1 MLEGVSRMRK
11 HLALCVLLIAPAA
24 FAQAP
29 GTNTAA
35 NENAAL
41 EQKIRD
47 LEDRIVALE
56 GQVRMLKSQPGNA
69 TSVAGTSTQPAAA
82 PTPSTPAEAPAQVA
96 SQEPVHLGGAGTAAA
111 KALTPDISMIGDF

>member
-1 MLEGVSRMRK
+1 MRK

-24 FAQAP
+24 FGQGTAAHAP
-29 GTNTAA
+29 A

-56 GQVRMLKSQPGNA
+56 GQVRMLKSQPGSA
-69 TSVAGTSTQPAAA
+69 APAAGGASIQQTATPA
-82 PTPSTPAEAPAQVA
+82 PGPTPAEATAPVA
-96 SQEPVHLGGAGTAAA
+96 PQEPVRLGGAGTAAA
-111 KALTPDISMIGDF
+111 KALN